1 MLHVAVVEHS
11 IRFYRLLGFQLID
24 VEGES
29 GCPLGWARMSTADGS
44 AIMLL
49 RAEEEIAVG
58 PELQRI
64 MLVLYTPELHVLRA
78 QLVAAGEMPT
88 EIERPPWMPSGHILV
103 RDPDGYAVG
112 INRWTDSEHAA
123 WLEQLAEKR
132 SAGIIP

>member
-1 MLHVAVVEHS
+1 MLHVAEVERS

-44 AIMLL
+44 AIMFL
-49 RAEEEIAVG
+49 RAEEGIAVR
-58 PELQRI
+58 PELQGI
-64 MLVLYTPELHVLRA
+64 ILVLYTPELPMLRG

-88 EIERPPWMPSGHILV
+88 DIERPPWMPSGHILV

-112 INRWTDSEHAA
+112 INQWGDREHAA
-123 WLEQLAEKR
+123 WLEQLANKR
-132 SAGIIP
+132 TAGIIP